1 MGQNNP
7 YRRTSDN
14 EQNNDHPHTHS
25 AGKSAGN
32 AGAGKSGKEG
42 LGTEKKVDDE
52 RFGSQKPGA
61 SSMNKPA

>member
-7 YRRTSDN
+7 YRSTSDN
-14 EQNNDHPHTHS
+14 EQNNRHPHTHS
-25 AGKSAGN
+25 EGKSAGN

-52 RFGSQKPGA
+52 RFGSQTPGA